1 MESSGVK
8 WVRLGDYIEQCDER
22 NTAGSNYPVIGI
34 NRDKT
39 FMPTVANL
47 DGVDIAKY
55 KIVSKGILYLV
66 ECKQVV
72 IYAFEL
78 DYTTKINPL

>member
-1 MESSGVK
+1 MEGNSVK

-47 DGVDIAKY
+47 DGVDIAKEEFY
-55 KIVSKGILYLV
+55 KLKYCST
-66 ECKQVV
+66 VV
-72 IYAFEL
+72 YMVPRA
-78 DYTTKINPL
+78 